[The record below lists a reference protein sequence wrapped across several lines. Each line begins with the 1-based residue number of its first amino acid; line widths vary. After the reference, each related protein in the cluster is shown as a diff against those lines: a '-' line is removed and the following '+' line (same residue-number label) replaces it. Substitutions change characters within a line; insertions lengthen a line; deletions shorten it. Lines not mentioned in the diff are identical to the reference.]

1 MSSFEKYTCWK
12 EQDVRDIL
20 DIEALHVTDAAF
32 LATHSPVPMRRI
44 DAGNDQRQEFGEDE
58 FLEDILAPQEDYQFV
73 PVLGSTG
80 VGKSHLVRWLSVQLS
95 RRLSENDSREVLL
108 IPKAGTNLRDILL
121 RILDLPEADDQEFER
136 YRKKVEQASTSV
148 SDEEGKKRLLDEL
161 ALAAEEYDP
170 FEGINPND
178 LGKEERKK
186 LKKEEKF
193 ASLLPS
199 MMRDIYF
206 RRECWLKDEGPIERL
221 YERHI
226 GEASS
231 EGEELEFTKED
242 LPLDFQTEVVQRKAP
257 QAFDAFRRLKAR
269 GDKSSVVKAALRIL
283 NDCLDRAIRRFH
295 NFDEQNLHRMML
307 KVRQALSRKGID
319 LILLIEDI
327 AVVQG
332 IDRQLVAA
340 VLERE
345 SELVDDLCQVQTV
358 FGCTEGYYHRLENTV
373 QDRVEP
379 YRVDLNIPNDE
390 LGKIDLTEFA
400 ARYLNAVRHG
410 QESLKEDWGA
420 DEVSSWCARC
430 DFKEQCHDAFG
441 AEKGI
446 GLYPFNETA
455 LRQMYERVAK
465 SEFNP
470 RRLIQGVLKKTLLE
484 AEDEIDQGEFPSA
497 SFHAGYL
504 EGTSSTVT
512 PGDRRKLP
520 DEDEGRWEALLDLWR
535 EDTTPRDFPD
545 AFHEAFSLEKIDE
558 DGSPSGS
565 SSGGDSIPESSS
577 SEPVTVAPEE
587 ESTPEPADPAQTMPS
602 ADPSSASA
610 SEPSGDLSSGS
621 APKSPQWKQDVQS
634 LRDWASG
641 QTIEQSVAQFIR
653 DELWKAIDA
662 YIDWNALTLRSSF
675 FSKKKTNAPF
685 RSRSIQVEDSIGGS
699 DHRWVTLKVP
709 LDHQDRNEIAF
720 GLEGYRLHQEH
731 GHWRFEDGPDYYQ
744 SFMNCL
750 EEWADEVVGQLQTT
764 TAAGDRWDP
773 APMAVEILAVGARLH
788 GRDMSSDRPVGERL
802 DALLAPFE
810 RPDESQPGYQDRSKP
825 WSELA
830 EMIHGHQDELIE
842 ILDAH
847 TLCLKGNGRTKV
859 YDVSRF
865 AHVLS
870 SLEEEGELHSSLP
883 VDRKENMRDE
893 YAPLWKCYR
902 RIQRML
908 SGVVEKETA
917 EYREW
922 HDIVRGAFGDSPDI
936 DEVVVTVN
944 ESLEA
949 AQEVSPGS
957 VKYDNLERIR
967 KIGEALR
974 DISESVG
981 DGDVEG
987 ENGEDKPPEGNVS
1000 VEEAMRTVKAV
1011 VDLDEEDG
1019 PLGRRLSL
1027 LGKDLQRPMHLLKTY
1042 AGKAGALLEKAEARI
1057 EGDIEDQEGIAEGV
1071 EETLDAIEEH
1081 FEAIDL
1087 LLRGIDAPSDLS
1099 AEQVSTIESM

>member
-1 MSSFEKYTCWK
+1 
-12 EQDVRDIL
+12 
-20 DIEALHVTDAAF
+20 
-32 LATHSPVPMRRI
+32 
-44 DAGNDQRQEFGEDE
+44 
-58 FLEDILAPQEDYQFV
+58 
-73 PVLGSTG
+73 
-80 VGKSHLVRWLSVQLS
+80 
-95 RRLSENDSREVLL
+95 
-108 IPKAGTNLRDILL
+108 
-121 RILDLPEADDQEFER
+121 
-136 YRKKVEQASTSV
+136 VE
-148 SDEEGKKRLLDEL
+148 
-161 ALAAEEYDP
+161 
-170 FEGINPND
+170 
-178 LGKEERKK
+178 
-186 LKKEEKF
+186 
-193 ASLLPS
+193 
-199 MMRDIYF
+199 
-206 RRECWLKDEGPIERL
+206 
-221 YERHI
+221 
-226 GEASS
+226 
-231 EGEELEFTKED
+231 
-242 LPLDFQTEVVQRKAP
+242 
-257 QAFDAFRRLKAR
+257 
-269 GDKSSVVKAALRIL
+269 
-283 NDCLDRAIRRFH
+283 
-295 NFDEQNLHRMML
+295 
-307 KVRQALSRKGID
+307 
-319 LILLIEDI
+319 
-327 AVVQG
+327 
-332 IDRQLVAA
+332 
-340 VLERE
+340 
-345 SELVDDLCQVQTV
+345 
-358 FGCTEGYYHRLENTV
+358 
-373 QDRVEP
+373 
-379 YRVDLNIPNDE
+379 
-390 LGKIDLTEFA
+390 
-400 ARYLNAVRHG
+400 
-410 QESLKEDWGA
+410 
-420 DEVSSWCARC
+420 
-430 DFKEQCHDAFG
+430 
-441 AEKGI
+441 
-446 GLYPFNETA
+446 
-455 LRQMYERVAK
+455 
-465 SEFNP
+465 
-470 RRLIQGVLKKTLLE
+470 
-484 AEDEIDQGEFPSA
+484 
-497 SFHAGYL
+497 
-504 EGTSSTVT
+504 
-512 PGDRRKLP
+512 
-520 DEDEGRWEALLDLWR
+520 
-535 EDTTPRDFPD
+535 
-545 AFHEAFSLEKIDE
+545 
-558 DGSPSGS
+558 
-565 SSGGDSIPESSS
+565 
-577 SEPVTVAPEE
+577 
-587 ESTPEPADPAQTMPS
+587 
-602 ADPSSASA
+602 
-610 SEPSGDLSSGS
+610 
-621 APKSPQWKQDVQS
+621 S

-653 DELWKAIDA
+653 DELWEAIDA

-699 DHRWVTLKVP
+699 DHRWVTLRVP
-709 LDHQDRNEIAF
+709 LDHQNRNEIAF

-830 EMIHGHQDELIE
+830 EMIRGHQDELIE

-859 YDVSRF
+859 YDISRF

-883 VDRKENMRDE
+883 VDRKENMRGE

-908 SGVVEKETA
+908 SGVVDKETA

-922 HDIVRGAFGDSPDI
+922 SHVVRGAFGDSPDI

-957 VKYDNLERIR
+957 VKYDNLEKIR

-1071 EETLDAIEEH
+1071 EETLEAIEEH